1 MVDFSIFKGDLFK
14 YTLTVKENGSAVD
27 ITDYK
32 FYMTVK
38 SSKDDADAEAAIKKE
53 FSPSDPTAGEVVI
66 ELGSDETDDLTVTT
80 STTAYFYDIRMKD
93 SSGEDMVLLSGELKV
108 LQPITRSTS
117 I

>member
-1 MVDFSIFKGDLFK
+1 MVDFNIFQGDLFK
-14 YTLTVKENGSAVD
+14 YTLTVKENGSAVN

-38 SSKDDADAEAAIKKE
+38 SSKDDADADAVIKKE
-53 FSPSDPTAGEVVI
+53 FDPSSPTEGEVVI
-66 ELGSDETDDLTVTT
+66 ELGTDDTDDLTVTT
-80 STTAYFYDIRMKD
+80 STTKYVYDIRMKD
-93 SSGEDMVLLSGELKV
+93 SSGENIVLLSGELKV